1 MPSAGLMERHDAL
14 GERIRR
20 EELRPVTG
28 IGVIQRHGLT
38 LDWTAFG
45 DGVPAVYEFPWA
57 SENVDL
63 PVVSD
68 VADWTAGLP
77 EVTTLTAGL
86 WHADFSGSLLVEA
99 DVPMD
104 LSHARAA
111 LRIMIN
117 GTPAALQLLAPY
129 PISDVRYNFKGGLAL
144 PPTILDVG
152 DELTVELLPGFG
164 DTTPTDWFG
173 FGTAI
178 FDLTLISRLS

>member
-1 MPSAGLMERHDAL
+1 MPSAARQAAL

-20 EELRPVTG
+20 EELRPIEAPSG
-28 IGVIQRHGLT
+28 AIERHGLT
-38 LDWTAFG
+38 LDWTAFAA
-45 DGVPAVYEFPWA
+45 GVPAVYEFPWG
-57 SENVDL
+57 SENLDL
-63 PVVSD
+63 PVVTD

-77 EVTTLTAGL
+77 EVTILTAGL

-111 LRIMIN
+111 LRIMVN
-117 GTPAALQLLAPY
+117 GTPAAFQLLAPY
-129 PISDVRYNFKGGLAL
+129 PINDVRYNFKGGLAL
-144 PPTILDVG
+144 PPTVLAVD

-164 DTTPTDWFG
+164 VAVMPTDWFG

-178 FDLTLISRLS
+178 FDLTLIAKLS